1 MGFQLV
7 STVGSLDEG
16 IAGRGG
22 CCSCF
27 SMLGWPWWM
36 LQLLQYAWVAMVAFR
51 MRLLINVIGFLILWD
66 ITWLLG
72 AGFVLNSRVF
82 LCVFVRFPAIPEDV
96 WSLML
101 WVFLTRDVLIE
112 SWNIS
117 VWYWNIQ
124 NSVEFRNSIQ
134 ALQGSKDEFSAHE
147 YSKEKN
153 TAKKKESI
161 SNCLVRRN

>member
-1 MGFQLV
+1 MGLQLV

-16 IAGRGG
+16 IAGHGG

-51 MRLLINVIGFLILWD
+51 MRLLINVIGFPNS
-66 ITWLLG
+66 LG
-72 AGFVLNSRVF
+72 YNLVTG
-82 LCVFVRFPAIPEDV
+82 
-96 WSLML
+96 
-101 WVFLTRDVLIE
+101 
-112 SWNIS
+112 SW
-117 VWYWNIQ
+117 
-124 NSVEFRNSIQ
+124 NSVEFRDSIQ

-153 TAKKKESI
+153 TAKKRSQ
-161 SNCLVRRN
+161 SVTA